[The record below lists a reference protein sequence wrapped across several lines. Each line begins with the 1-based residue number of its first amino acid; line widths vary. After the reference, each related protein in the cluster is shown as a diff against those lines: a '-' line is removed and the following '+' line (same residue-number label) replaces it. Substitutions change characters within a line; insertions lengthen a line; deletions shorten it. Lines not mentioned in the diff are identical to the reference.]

1 MSDSTPPR
9 RSSITGRSVVA
20 GTLLSLIISIGF
32 TYGRIVLSTS
42 DMSSDHITA
51 GAICVFFL
59 VTLLLNPCIKLIRPR
74 WAFDRAEL
82 TVIYIML
89 IIASTIPTWGL
100 AANLVPMLPAVYY
113 FATPENNW
121 EELLFP
127 LVRDWMVPT
136 DANAIRD
143 FFQGLPAGAPLPW
156 GAWLVPL
163 LAWASFIFAIYLMM
177 ITCMVLIRRQWMD
190 NERLSFPLVQLPL
203 EMIEDDG
210 VVIPILW
217 SKKTCL

>member
-89 IIASTIPTWGL
+89 IIASTIQDRP
-100 AANLVPMLPAVYY
+100 AAELIGDSEQARVRGMSPML
-113 FATPENNW
+113 F
-121 EELLFP
+121 
-127 LVRDWMVPT
+127 
-136 DANAIRD
+136 DA
-143 FFQGLPAGAPLPW
+143 
-156 GAWLVPL
+156 
-163 LAWASFIFAIYLMM
+163 
-177 ITCMVLIRRQWMD
+177 
-190 NERLSFPLVQLPL
+190 
-203 EMIEDDG
+203 
-210 VVIPILW
+210 
-217 SKKTCL
+217 